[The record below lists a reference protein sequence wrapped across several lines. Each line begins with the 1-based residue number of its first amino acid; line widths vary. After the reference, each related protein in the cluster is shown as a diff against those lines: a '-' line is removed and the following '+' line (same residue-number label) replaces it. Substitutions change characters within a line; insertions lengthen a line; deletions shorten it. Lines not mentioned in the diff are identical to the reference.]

1 MSDLNNNDFKK
12 RSSRLKADNLY
23 SVEAMEMPLWYIKAR
38 HIINYVLGVIE
49 VLLVLRFAFKLLGAN
64 PSNGFV
70 SFLYSITGIFT
81 APFSGIFN
89 PFVTSGLAA
98 KSVFD
103 PATIIAMIIYAAVAW
118 GLISLIRLEAHK
130 ERL

>member
-1 MSDLNNNDFKK
+1 MSNLNNNDFKK
-12 RSSRLKADNLY
+12 RSSRIKADSLY
-23 SVEAMEMPLWYIKAR
+23 GVEDMEMPLWYIKTR
-38 HIINYVLGVIE
+38 HIINYILGVIE

-118 GLISLIRLEAHK
+118 GLISLVRLEAHK
-130 ERL
+130 ERF